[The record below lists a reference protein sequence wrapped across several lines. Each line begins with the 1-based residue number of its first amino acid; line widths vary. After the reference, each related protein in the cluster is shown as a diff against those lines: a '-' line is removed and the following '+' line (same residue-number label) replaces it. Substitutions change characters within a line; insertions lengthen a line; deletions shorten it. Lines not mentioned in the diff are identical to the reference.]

1 SSAINA
7 LYDHR
12 NPYNAWIQQLLNGMP
27 NIKKRIDFENA
38 TPGQRSYKLW
48 SLVAFKKFVTLLTGV
63 SERTIGLADEARLQ
77 GIAELVHQFLEECG
91 KHLPQW
97 AHMVSGGI
105 PAADVREVMVIG
117 HAVFLEALGMFGR
130 EALFAGTYL
139 TPIDRDAKLIDPS
152 RARWH
157 SMQRLVVVDTDKG
170 AAMWENRCVVL
181 GKMQKTTDGIKAT
194 AAKLLGIAGVA
205 LTDDLASVDDRVER
219 AKEMTS
225 ARGGNS

>member
-1 SSAINA
+1 
-7 LYDHR
+7 
-12 NPYNAWIQQLLNGMP
+12 
-27 NIKKRIDFENA
+27 
-38 TPGQRSYKLW
+38 
-48 SLVAFKKFVTLLTGV
+48 
-63 SERTIGLADEARLQ
+63 
-77 GIAELVHQFLEECG
+77 
-91 KHLPQW
+91 
-97 AHMVSGGI
+97 
-105 PAADVREVMVIG
+105 
-117 HAVFLEALGMFGR
+117 
-130 EALFAGTYL
+130 